1 MKILANTTTLPPFIQ
16 FPKFLMKEDRLTE
29 FEKIVYCLL
38 LDKVRLSMNWNKN
51 LDENGNVFCIYPI
64 RNIAED
70 SKKSETTVKNAV
82 NTLKK
87 AGYLKTIR
95 QGLNKPNKIYVLIP
109 DDVAEN

>member
-1 MKILANTTTLPPFIQ
+1 MKILTATTTLPSFIQ
-16 FPKFLMKEDRLTE
+16 FPKFLMKEDGLTE

-38 LDKVRLSMNWNKN
+38 LDKVRLSMLWNN
-51 LDENGNVFCIYPI
+51 NIDENGNVFCIYPI
-64 RNIAED
+64 KQLSTD
-70 SKKSETTVKNAV
+70 LKKSETTIKNAV